1 MSPEKEP
8 LFQEDLRLLP
18 WTSDTGKPCYLAP
31 GADDGMISALADAAE
46 DRQIGEAARVLRE
59 CEAVLAQ
66 PAAGALALRLA
77 LTAAARALRDVARVA
92 HSRGLRLGAC
102 GEE

>member
-1 MSPEKEP
+1 MTEKHEP
-8 LFQEDLRLLP
+8 LFDEDLRLLP

-31 GADDGMISALADAAE
+31 GAEGGMISALADATE
-46 DRQIGEAARVLRE
+46 DRQITDAARVLGE

-77 LTAAARALRDVARVA
+77 LTAAVRALGDVLRVA

-102 GEE
+102 DDD